1 MLGLMQDKPLLISDI
16 ITYAETYHPLREVVS
31 RTASGS
37 VSRSNYS
44 TVATRAKKLANA
56 LGANGIRLGD
66 RVATL
71 ATNTTRHL
79 ELYYGVSGIGAILHT
94 VNPRLFDEQL
104 VYIINH
110 AEDRMLFID
119 PEMLPIVSRLKKRL
133 PTLERI
139 FVLGDVD
146 KAAVGNLEVA
156 SYDDFIE
163 QYLGEIV
170 WPSFDER
177 TASSLC
183 YTSGTTGNP
192 KGVLYS
198 HRSTVLHAMNAAHA
212 SAYGISAHDI
222 AMPMTPMFHVNAGG
236 LPYIAPLCGAALVLI
251 GPKIDGESIQSLV
264 ETQGV
269 TFTTG
274 VPTMVTMLMEYLDR
288 TGKRIDSLK
297 RAVIGGSSVPAA
309 MIDRMR
315 TEYGCRIMQ
324 LWGMTET
331 SPVGALCTE
340 TPAVSAL
347 PESIRKEIMLKAGRV
362 LFGLEVKLVADQGQP
377 ASSAGSSRGALWVR
391 GPWTAKAYFK
401 EEDDP
406 MVDCDG
412 WFPTGDVAAL
422 DEYGFL
428 QILDRTK
435 DVIKSGG
442 EWISSIDIENIVY
455 GLPEVRQAAVIG
467 VHHPKWEE
475 RPLLIIVPAPGTSPT
490 KEAILDHLRSK
501 IANWWLPDDV
511 VFIDAMPMTATGKI
525 RKASLREM
533 FGNYASPTEAGP
545 EKSSSRSA
553 PVTG

>member
-16 ITYAETYHPLREVVS
+16 ITYAETYHPLREVIW

-37 VSRSNYS
+37 ISHSNYS
-44 TVATRAKKLANA
+44 TVAGRAKKLANA
-56 LGANGIRLGD
+56 LRACGIKTGD

-71 ATNTTRHL
+71 ATNSTRHL

-94 VNPRLFDEQL
+94 VNPRLYDEQL

-110 AEDRMLFID
+110 AEDRMLFVD
-119 PEMLPIVSRLKKRL
+119 PELVPILLRLRGKLPR
-133 PTLERI
+133 LERI
-139 FVLGDVD
+139 FILGDVD
-146 KAAVGNLEVA
+146 KSAVKNLELEN
-156 SYDDFIE
+156 YDDFIE
-163 QYLGEIV
+163 PHPAAIA

-198 HRSTVLHAMNAAHA
+198 HRSTVLHAMNAAHTN
-212 SAYGISAHDI
+212 AYGISIHDV
-222 AMPMTPMFHVNAGG
+222 AMPLTPMFHVNAGG

-251 GPKIDGESIQSLV
+251 GPKIDGEIMQSLI
-264 ETQGV
+264 ESEGV
-269 TFTTG
+269 SFTTG

-288 TGKRIDSLK
+288 SGKRIDSLK

-315 TEYGCRIMQ
+315 TQYGCKIMQ

-347 PESIRKEIMLKAGRV
+347 PEAARREIMLKAGRV
-362 LFGLEVKLVADQGQP
+362 LFGMEVKLVGDESLT
-377 ASSAGSSRGALWVR
+377 ASPEQSRPGALWVR

-401 EEDDP
+401 QEDPPILDK
-406 MVDCDG
+406 DG

-442 EWISSIDIENIVY
+442 EWISSIDIENMVC
-455 GLPEVRQAAVIG
+455 GHPEVRQAAVIG

-475 RPLLIIVPAPGTSPT
+475 RPLLIIVPVPGSSPT
-490 KEAILDHLRSK
+490 KEGLLDYLRPR
-501 IANWWLPDDV
+501 IASWWMPDDV
-511 VFIDAMPMTATGKI
+511 VVIDDMPMTATGKI
-525 RKASLREM
+525 RKASLREK
-533 FGNYASPTEAGP
+533 FAGYQLR
-545 EKSSSRSA
+545 EKQSSTSSQQLRRD
-553 PVTG
+553 G

>member
-16 ITYAETYHPLREVVS
+16 ITYAETYHPLRKVIS
-31 RTASGS
+31 RSASGAIE
-37 VSRSNYS
+37 RSNYA
-44 TVATRAKKLANA
+44 TVAARAKKLANA
-56 LGANGIRLGD
+56 LQDYGIKAGD

-94 VNPRLFDEQL
+94 VNPRLYDEQL
-104 VYIINH
+104 IYIINH
-110 AEDRMLFID
+110 AEDRILFVDSEFI
-119 PEMLPIVSRLKKRL
+119 PILVRLRSGIGTIEK
-133 PTLERI
+133 I

-146 KAAVGNLEVA
+146 RSTARDLELA

-163 QYLGEIV
+163 PHPATFA

-198 HRSTVLHAMNAAHA
+198 HRSTVLHAMNASHT
-212 SAYGISAHDI
+212 SAYGISVDDV

-251 GPKIDGESIQSLV
+251 GPKIDGQIIQSLV
-264 ETQGV
+264 ESEGV

-274 VPTMVTMLMEYLDR
+274 VPTMVTMLLEYLDR
-288 TGKRIDSLK
+288 SAKRIDTLK
-297 RAVIGGSSVPAA
+297 RAVIGGSSVPAR
-309 MIDRMR
+309 MIDRMQI
-315 TEYGCRIMQ
+315 EYGCRVMQ

-331 SPVGALCTE
+331 SPVGVLCTE

-347 PESIRKEIMLKAGRV
+347 PEATRRATMLKAGRV
-362 LFGLEVKLVADQGQP
+362 LFGTEIKLVAEGGEIPPLQ
-377 ASSAGSSRGALWVR
+377 SIKRGALWVR
-391 GPWTAKAYFK
+391 GPWTARAYFK
-401 EEDDP
+401 EEYP
-406 MVDCDG
+406 PIVDEDG

-422 DEYGFL
+422 DEYGYI

-442 EWISSIDIENIVY
+442 EWISSIDIENIIY
-455 GLPEVRQAAVIG
+455 GHPDIHQAAVIG
-467 VHHPKWEE
+467 VRHPKWEE
-475 RPLLIIVPAPGTSPT
+475 RPLLVVSPMPGTSPT
-490 KEAILDHLRSK
+490 KQAILDYLRPKVAS
-501 IANWWLPDDV
+501 WWLPDDV
-511 VFIDAMPMTATGKI
+511 IFVDHMPMTATGKI
-525 RKASLREM
+525 RKASLREK
-533 FGNYASPTEAGP
+533 FSGYALPKT
-545 EKSSSRSA
+545 
-553 PVTG
+553 